1 MPVRI
6 LSRSSE
12 SPLQVSAAR
21 PFLEGNVGD
30 YINTEIEV
38 EVQAGFNTGGL
49 DQLFFN
55 TDNTI
60 LNLTGNWIDYGFA
73 VGDTIVGTV
82 EMTSIPSG
90 HTDTFTATTVVITSI
105 VGNLLTYT
113 GSWLDGSTDMFTH
126 VPNFFTVPSSDVNH
140 FYNFANL
147 HVVKDFT
154 QVEFTYCEI
163 LNTLVFSP
171 TLNSLLD
178 GSQTKFSASGL
189 DASVTSPTT
198 MTAFAPKSGSNI
210 ISITIEGDGTD
221 PATNEGKNTY
231 ILRMVHTIGGVYQS
245 PLTLPSWYNGTECLS
260 DTYQFKFTSGLVQ
273 ISSSLEDVNV
283 QVSGN
288 TGWFNEI
295 LNGGA
300 NPYTISGLT
309 YKNSLGALVDS
320 IQLDAATTINFTITG
335 SGFNS
340 TDTKFNFGLVST
352 PSDRTSYAN
361 NGFTDLANLV
371 ANTLGI
377 GQVYSHSATPIVATV
392 TGYTAPFGG
401 TIDVTSRHFEV
412 VSASQIDVEIIV
424 SPDSLVRTYIESFL
438 SGDKTFGFWVTVVP
452 DNTTTTNTRIN
463 LLTTDQ
469 FMEVE
474 TVVQP
479 IKTDSLAK
487 IYPREKDYYTDP
499 TTASDN
505 KLVTED
511 DAHAAIRFTQPTNSV
526 ISQVTMGVELYIV
539 STGAAIHTLDSTTIN
554 TAASPISVD
563 GTQEINS
570 ITNRPFITYADGNK
584 NKQITLRRLTSL
596 DVSTNRGYEIIYP
609 FRMRWEWWLANP
621 TLPTAF
627 YSIAQPLDN
636 LNNEWF
642 TKLAGNVGLRYFM
655 ETIQNGVTT
664 KNTIN
669 LGLVNYRHDVRFTRF
684 IGIYEDSLYL
694 NSLYV
699 QDETNKYTGRGYEL
713 IDNQLNYV
721 VCRLSQG
728 RNTFASYEYAEVT
741 IEVEDGSGF
750 TTQWKIR
757 TDEDPTP
764 NNPLRPISGETRLK
778 ADITTDPDFFYLFC
792 NIDPNKL
799 PTNAVNYKITAEW
812 VGNVSEGIGDPPYTI
827 FRERDIA
834 WAEIV
839 QAPVIQDDEFCEPN
853 ECPYESLVLADT
865 ESTDRFKNDVSI
877 FFKKALT
884 RLGTVTYY
892 LVDEYGIEHIID
904 DGTYGAMWEL
914 GDFTYEP
921 LLSAVQIHWRNV
933 LILLGEGCYKMKI
946 VVSRLVGEDLVTYSC
961 CYKLLQYSCDKAE
974 KTVRITSVQNGNFKD
989 LGINFKGINLTGDIR
1004 FDATFGRE
1012 QIEVNNTMYVG
1023 VNDVKKLNTQD
1034 QRSTFTLTSK
1044 LVPHICITHPLFKY
1058 HLRATEL
1065 YVTVYDRYNHRQD
1078 YIQYPVFF
1086 DSPDEIK
1093 YFDYNTNA
1101 ALVLNFSERIIE
1113 TRTTT
1118 CDGDRPLAPFSGQY
1132 LPSCVPCSGGDA
1144 TVENSDATYTD
1155 TIPCGDTLVLPD
1167 TTINITDQFGNPLD
1181 TITFPVY
1188 STVNID
1194 IDSYIPPCAD
1204 ATYDLEDS
1212 LGGALSSGSIP
1223 SGANDVIVA
1232 PDATVENSNT
1242 SYLDT
1247 VVSGGTLILPDT
1259 DIEVNGIFEGVIP
1272 SAATADIQVTDGV
1285 SSVTPTSVVVSGY
1298 TVTIEVP
1305 TASAPVGATLMK
1317 TGQTTSYRTGDDGDI
1332 EAGRATS
1339 FTVLASNNPFGNTNR
1354 FTDELGGST
1363 YTNNI
1368 VIDWSTFDGATVLG
1382 YRRTDNGGA
1391 YANWT
1396 QAIDGALAVS
1406 IGTFTTGWRL
1416 PNIRELLNVSIVK
1429 TTVDVY
1435 NYAPFNLV
1443 PSLVPA
1449 LWSSTRASGTTS
1461 YLRVL
1466 TTSGSIDIQSSGVV
1480 AKYIPCRT
1488 FTVTGTTLT

>member
-12 SPLQVSAAR
+12 SPLQPSASR
-21 PFLEGNVGD
+21 TFLEGNVGD

-38 EVQAGFNTGGL
+38 EVQASFITGGL
-49 DQLFFN
+49 EQLFFN

-73 VGDTIVGTV
+73 VGDTIVGSLEITTFPSTV
-82 EMTSIPSG
+82 KTYN
-90 HTDTFTATTVVITSI
+90 ANTVVITAIS
-105 VGNLLTYT
+105 GNLLTYS
-113 GSWLDGSTDMFTH
+113 GSFETSAPVDLFTDHPYFIT
-126 VPNFFTVPSSDVNH
+126 FPSANALYS
-140 FYNFANL
+140 FNFANL

-198 MTAFAPKSGSNI
+198 MTAFNPKSGSNI
-210 ISITIEGDGTD
+210 VSITIEGDGID
-221 PATNEGKNTY
+221 PSTVEGKNTY
-231 ILRMVHTIGGVYQS
+231 ILKMVHTIGGVYQS
-245 PLTLPSWYNGTECLS
+245 PLTLPSWYNGSECLS
-260 DTYQFKFTSGLVQ
+260 DTYQFKFSSGLVQ
-273 ISSSLEDVNV
+273 ITSLLDDVNV
-283 QVSGN
+283 QVAGN

-295 LNGGA
+295 LNGGL

-320 IQLDAATTINFTITG
+320 IQLNATTKINFTITG
-335 SGFNS
+335 SGFDT

-377 GQVYSHSATPIVATV
+377 AQVYSHSASPIVATV

-412 VSASQIDVEIIV
+412 VSSSQIDVEIIV
-424 SPDSLVRTYIESFL
+424 SPDSLVQTYIDSFL
-438 SGDKTFGFWVTVVP
+438 TGDKTFGFWVTVCP

-511 DAHAAIRFTQPTNSV
+511 DAHAAIRFTQTTSDV
-526 ISQVTMGVELYIV
+526 ISQVTMGVELYVI

-554 TAASPISVD
+554 TSASPISVD

-570 ITNRPFITYADGNK
+570 ITNRPFITYANGNK

-596 DVSTNRGYEIIYP
+596 DVSSNRGYEVIYP

-627 YSIAQPLDN
+627 YTITQPLNN

-655 ETIQNGVTT
+655 ETIQNGITT

-669 LGLVNYRHDVRFTRF
+669 LGLVNYRNDIRFTKF
-684 IGIYEDSLYL
+684 IGVYEDSLYL

-699 QDETNKYTGRGYEL
+699 QDETNKYTGRSYEL

-728 RNTFASYEYAEVT
+728 SNTFVSYEYAEVT
-741 IEVEDGSGF
+741 IEVEDGNGYLS
-750 TTQWKIR
+750 QWKIR
-757 TDEDPTP
+757 TDEDPTA
-764 NNPLRPISGETRLK
+764 NNPLRPISGETRLL

-812 VGNVSEGIGDPPYTI
+812 VGNVNEGIGDPPYTI

-839 QAPVIQDDEFCEPN
+839 QAPVIQEDEFCEPN

-865 ESTDRFKNDVSI
+865 ESTDRFKNDVSV
-877 FFKKALT
+877 FFKQAIGQ
-884 RLGTVTYY
+884 LGTVTFY
-892 LVDEYGIEHIID
+892 LVDENGNEYEIN
-904 DGTYGAMWEL
+904 DGTYGVFWAL
-914 GDFTYEP
+914 GNFTYEP

-933 LILLGEGCYKMKI
+933 LILLGEGCYRIKTSL
-946 VVSRLVGEDLVTYSC
+946 SRLVGEDLVTYSC

-1023 VNDVKKLNTQD
+1023 VNDIKTLNAQD

-1058 HLRATEL
+1058 HLRGTEL
-1065 YVTVYDRYNHRQD
+1065 FVTVYDRYNHRQD
-1078 YIQYPVFF
+1078 YIEYPVFF
-1086 DSPDEIK
+1086 ENPDEIK

-1118 CDGDRPLAPFSGQY
+1118 CDGDRPLAPFNGQY
-1132 LPSCVPCSGGDA
+1132 LPSCVPCSGGGDA
-1144 TVENSDATYTD
+1144 TIENSDATYTD
-1155 TIPCGDTLVLPD
+1155 TIACGDTLVLPD

-1194 IDSYIPPCAD
+1194 IDSYIPPCLD

-1212 LGGALSSGSIP
+1212 LGNPLSSGSIP
-1223 SGANDVIVA
+1223 SGTNDVIIA
-1232 PDATVENSNT
+1232 PDATVENSDA
-1242 SYLDT
+1242 SYSDT
-1247 VVSGGTLILPDT
+1247 VVSGGTLILPDS
-1259 DIEVNGIFEGVIP
+1259 DVNVNGNLEGTVVSVQTI
-1272 SAATADIQVTDGV
+1272 DIDVTDGV
-1285 SSVTPTSVVVSGY
+1285 NPVTPTSIGIVGN

-1305 TASAPVGATLMK
+1305 SGAAPVGAKLMK
-1317 TGQTTSYRTGDDGDI
+1317 TGQTTSYRTGDDGDL
-1332 EAGRATS
+1332 EEGRATDF
-1339 FTVLASNNPFGNTNR
+1339 FTLASNNPFGNTDR
-1354 FTDELGGST
+1354 FTDELGGQT
-1363 YTNNI
+1363 YTDDI
-1368 VIDWSTFDGATVLG
+1368 VIDWSTYDGSTVLG
-1382 YRRTDNGGA
+1382 WRRTTNGVNI
-1391 YANWT
+1391 NWNS
-1396 QAIDGALAVS
+1396 AIDGALLVS
-1406 IGTFTTGWRL
+1406 IGIFTTGWRL
-1416 PNIRELLNVSIVK
+1416 PNRNEINSLMIMDSLRGL
-1429 TTVDVY
+1429 
-1435 NYAPFNLV
+1435 NYAPFNNN
-1443 PSLVPA
+1443 SNDNY
-1449 LWSSTRASGTTS
+1449 WSSTTAHPTTSNAYSIPNSTKIVSGTGKTQ
-1461 YLRVL
+1461 L
-1466 TTSGSIDIQSSGVV
+1466 TGYR
-1480 AKYIPCRT
+1480 YIPCRT